1 MRRLVLFIALVMC
14 SSLASARSRPR
25 PRPVPPPPA
34 PLAVLSKDRIQL
46 ARPVEFE
53 IAKAII
59 KPRAFELLDAV
70 VALLVA
76 TPSIELEIQGHDGE
90 PDREYRARSLSA
102 DRAAAVMRF
111 LIDKGIARER
121 LQSRGYGDSA
131 PLVSP
136 RTAAGRRKNSRI
148 ELVVLP
154 PPTPTPSP
162 TPLPA
167 VSPAPAAPPSPAR
180 AAPGR

>member
-1 MRRLVLFIALVMC
+1 MRRLVIFSVLATC
-14 SSLASARSRPR
+14 SSLAGARSRPR
-25 PRPVPPPPA
+25 PRPNPPSPA

-59 KPRAFELLDAV
+59 RPRAFELLDAV

-76 TPSIELEIQGHDGE
+76 QPSVQLEIQGHDGE
-90 PDREYRARSLSA
+90 PDQEYRARRLSG
-102 DRAAAVMRF
+102 DRAEAILRYLVA
-111 LIDKGIARER
+111 KGVARER
-121 LQSRGYGDSA
+121 LQARSYGDNV

-136 RTAAGRRKNSRI
+136 RTAAGRRKNNRI

-154 PPTPTPSP
+154 PPTPAPSP
-162 TPLPA
+162 TPA